1 MYTDGSAADRE
12 GIKKRRREEIAALPR
27 ERNDW
32 LHKELQREPR
42 LLDLNPSLLFELSE
56 PELVPG
62 KMVNGVWDPRLDTIS
77 ENSMHVWMHRERWR
91 WFCGM
96 DPGAEAVHGF
106 NTRRARDGK
115 APLLEVL
122 C

>member
-62 KMVNGVWDPRLDTIS
+62 KMVNGVWNPRLDTIS
-77 ENSMHVWMHRERWR
+77 ENSMHVWMHRER
-91 WFCGM
+91 
-96 DPGAEAVHGF
+96 
-106 NTRRARDGK
+106 
-115 APLLEVL
+115 
-122 C
+122 